1 MKPPEQFLLFD
12 IAEGRRLA
20 DIGMERAAGTTGAK
34 LWAFKATEVLDNYAI
49 GKLFSADDIIGAIG
63 LANDVNPNNNNYVG
77 PWFAKMK
84 ELGRIVEV
92 GRIYSKRATNHG
104 KKIPQYR
111 KVY

>member
-1 MKPPEQFLLFD
+1 MKPEQFLLFD

-34 LWAFKATEVLDNYAI
+34 LWAFKATEWLDNLAI
-49 GKLFSADDIIGAIG
+49 GTILSADDLIGAIG
-63 LANDVNPNNNNYVG
+63 LVNEVSRDGNNYVG

-84 ELGRIVEV
+84 EMGRIVQI
-92 GRIYSKRATNHG
+92 GRIYSKRASNHG
-104 KKIPQYR
+104 KKIDQYR